1 MSSTIE
7 QIKARLSVVEVVS
20 SYFKLERAGANYRAR
35 CPFHQ
40 EKTPSFFVSPSRGR
54 YHCFGCNRGGDLIAF
69 VEEIENL
76 DFVGALKLL
85 AERAGVPYSQP
96 NPALASLKDRLYLL
110 HEAAAGYYSEQLK
123 ANPAALNYL
132 TERGLTAAAIKSFR
146 LGFSPPGW
154 RNLGPALGRQG
165 FKESELIQG
174 GLLVAAG
181 QSASANGGRRIY
193 DRFRSRIMFPLTDTV
208 GRVVG
213 FSGRIFSPSI
223 RHGELGAGE
232 TPAKYLN
239 SSETPLYDK
248 SKILYLYDK
257 ARLPMRTANR
267 CILVEGQIDAILS
280 HQAGLAETV
289 AVSGTALT
297 TDHLSLIKRLT
308 DNLIMAFDADLA
320 GVNAGRRAI
329 GLALTAGLEVKIAIL
344 PAERDPADLICENPA
359 AWRQAVGDAVHVIDF
374 LLTVLERSAL
384 ERRAFAHAVE
394 REVYPFITRLA
405 NPLDQAFFIDQ
416 IATRLGLPEAVIR
429 DGVGKVRF
437 DQNEE
442 KNGAGQPIRGSP
454 RPTARRAR
462 LEEIIFGLVIWQ
474 ASENLKQLVS
484 ERLGQ
489 ERFAA
494 ICQVLT
500 PRRAELALAA
510 ELAYS
515 QSERLESELDDLLNY
530 WQEETWREELATLL
544 AKVKQLNGSPA
555 ATIQPYLI
563 KCQEL
568 SEKINDLKKS

>member
-7 QIKARLSVVEVVS
+7 QIKARLSVVEVVG

-40 EKTPSFFVSPSRGR
+40 EKTPSFFVSPSRGT
-54 YHCFGCNRGGDLIAF
+54 YHCFGCNRGGDLISF

-85 AERAGVPYSQP
+85 AERAGVPYRQP
-96 NPALASLKDRLYLL
+96 DPALASLKDRLYLL
-110 HEAAAGYYSEQLK
+110 HEAAACYYSEQLK
-123 ANPAALNYL
+123 ANSAALSYL
-132 TERGLTAAAIKSFR
+132 AERSLTAAAIKSFR
-146 LGFSPPGW
+146 LGWAPPSW
-154 RNLGPALGRQG
+154 QNLGPVLSRQG

-181 QSASANGGRRIY
+181 QSADRRTY
-193 DRFRSRIMFPLTDTV
+193 DRFRCRIMFPLMDTV
-208 GRVVG
+208 GRVIG
-213 FSGRIFSPSI
+213 FSGRIFSPSTS
-223 RHGELGAGE
+223 LGVGDP
-232 TPAKYLN
+232 PAKYLN
-239 SSETPLYDK
+239 SPDTPLYDK
-248 SKILYLYDK
+248 SKILYLYDQ

-289 AVSGTALT
+289 AVSGTALSS
-297 TDHLSLIKRLT
+297 DHLLLIKRLT
-308 DNLIMAFDADLA
+308 NNLIMAFDADLA
-320 GVNAGRRAI
+320 GVNAGKRAI
-329 GLALTAGLEVKIAIL
+329 VLALAAGLEVKIAIL

-374 LLTVLERSAL
+374 LLAILERSGL

-394 REVYPFITRLA
+394 REVYPFIARLA
-405 NPLDQAFFIDQ
+405 NPLDQAFFVDQ

-429 DGVGKVRF
+429 EGVGKVRF

-442 KNGAGQPIRGSP
+442 TVDAGGQPPRGSP
-454 RPTARRAR
+454 RPATRRAR

-474 ASENLKQLVS
+474 ASENLKQSVRARLGP
-484 ERLGQ
+484 ERL
-489 ERFAA
+489 AA
-494 ICQVLT
+494 IWQVLT

-515 QSERLESELDDLLNY
+515 QSERLESELDDLLSY
-530 WQEETWREELATLL
+530 WQAETWREELATLL

-555 ATIQPYLI
+555 AALQPYLI
-563 KCQEL
+563 QCQAL
-568 SEKINDLKKS
+568 SEKINGLRQS